1 MLLPALLEKFPL
13 LAELDGA
20 EGAELFAL
28 FEEVTF
34 AKGDVVFEM
43 DDDGFGRETLFVA
56 KSGRFREAW
65 DELSRAAKEPASS
78 EGASAAADGAAAAA
92 AAAAAATPAAEACAV
107 DIMPLQYFGAPC
119 LFAPLAK
126 ISSTVVATDDASVAW
141 RFNAATMIR
150 STTKKEAKA
159 ARVTATEEAVAE
171 EAAAEEAAG
180 AGGAE
185 LDGAEAAA
193 DDAATALRSRGGWS
207 ARVAYRS
214 PAGRRMSGVLHAA
227 ATTGQL
233 SLFRGDG
240 NDAEHAYPVMST
252 QVSGGCWWCCA
263 RESDANDLSLTYS
276 SFLSP
281 LSSSFS
287 LLVSSHLSNYRPNA
301 GLHD

>member
-1 MLLPALLEKFPL
+1 MLPYEVALQNRVNQDVLRSLLRQAQELEKADSERKERRYQRRKL
-13 LAELDGA
+13 VESEEAERVA
-20 EGAELFAL
+20 E
-28 FEEVTF
+28 
-34 AKGDVVFEM
+34 
-43 DDDGFGRETLFVA
+43 
-56 KSGRFREAW
+56 
-65 DELSRAAKEPASS
+65 
-78 EGASAAADGAAAAA
+78 
-92 AAAAAATPAAEACAV
+92 
-107 DIMPLQYFGAPC
+107 
-119 LFAPLAK
+119 
-126 ISSTVVATDDASVAW
+126 
-141 RFNAATMIR
+141 
-150 STTKKEAKA
+150 EAKA
-159 ARVTATEEAVAE
+159 ARVTATEEAAAEEAAAE

-263 RESDANDLSLTYS
+263 RESDANDLSLTHS

>member
-1 MLLPALLEKFPL
+1 MLPYEVALQNRVNQDVLRSLLRQAQELEKADSERKERRYQRRKL
-13 LAELDGA
+13 VESEEAERVA
-20 EGAELFAL
+20 E
-28 FEEVTF
+28 
-34 AKGDVVFEM
+34 
-43 DDDGFGRETLFVA
+43 
-56 KSGRFREAW
+56 
-65 DELSRAAKEPASS
+65 
-78 EGASAAADGAAAAA
+78 
-92 AAAAAATPAAEACAV
+92 
-107 DIMPLQYFGAPC
+107 
-119 LFAPLAK
+119 
-126 ISSTVVATDDASVAW
+126 
-141 RFNAATMIR
+141 
-150 STTKKEAKA
+150 EAKA

-193 DDAATALRSRGGWS
+193 DDAATPLRLRGGWS

>member
-1 MLLPALLEKFPL
+1 MLPYEVALQNRVNQDVLRSLLRQAQELEKADSERKERRYQRRKL
-13 LAELDGA
+13 VESEEAERVA
-20 EGAELFAL
+20 E
-28 FEEVTF
+28 
-34 AKGDVVFEM
+34 
-43 DDDGFGRETLFVA
+43 
-56 KSGRFREAW
+56 
-65 DELSRAAKEPASS
+65 
-78 EGASAAADGAAAAA
+78 
-92 AAAAAATPAAEACAV
+92 
-107 DIMPLQYFGAPC
+107 
-119 LFAPLAK
+119 
-126 ISSTVVATDDASVAW
+126 
-141 RFNAATMIR
+141 
-150 STTKKEAKA
+150 EAKA
-159 ARVTATEEAVAE
+159 ARVTATEETAAE

-263 RESDANDLSLTYS
+263 RESDANDLSLTHS

>member
-1 MLLPALLEKFPL
+1 MLPYEVALQNRVNQDVLRSLLRQAQELEKADSERKERRYQRRKL
-13 LAELDGA
+13 VESEEAERVA
-20 EGAELFAL
+20 E
-28 FEEVTF
+28 
-34 AKGDVVFEM
+34 
-43 DDDGFGRETLFVA
+43 
-56 KSGRFREAW
+56 
-65 DELSRAAKEPASS
+65 
-78 EGASAAADGAAAAA
+78 
-92 AAAAAATPAAEACAV
+92 
-107 DIMPLQYFGAPC
+107 
-119 LFAPLAK
+119 
-126 ISSTVVATDDASVAW
+126 
-141 RFNAATMIR
+141 
-150 STTKKEAKA
+150 EAKA
-159 ARVTATEEAVAE
+159 ARVTATEETAAE

-193 DDAATALRSRGGWS
+193 DDAATPLRSRGGWS

-263 RESDANDLSLTYS
+263 RESDANDLSLTHS

>member
-1 MLLPALLEKFPL
+1 MLPYEVALQNRVNQDVLRSLLRQAQELEKADSERKERRYQRRKL
-13 LAELDGA
+13 VESEEAERVA
-20 EGAELFAL
+20 E
-28 FEEVTF
+28 
-34 AKGDVVFEM
+34 
-43 DDDGFGRETLFVA
+43 
-56 KSGRFREAW
+56 
-65 DELSRAAKEPASS
+65 
-78 EGASAAADGAAAAA
+78 
-92 AAAAAATPAAEACAV
+92 
-107 DIMPLQYFGAPC
+107 
-119 LFAPLAK
+119 
-126 ISSTVVATDDASVAW
+126 
-141 RFNAATMIR
+141 
-150 STTKKEAKA
+150 EAKA
-159 ARVTATEEAVAE
+159 ARVTATEEAAAE

-263 RESDANDLSLTYS
+263 RESDANDLSLTHS